1 MRRFLWIVGVIAGL
15 LVVSIGGLA
24 VYITTFDLNRLKPR
38 ITEAIEKATGR
49 TAELNGEI
57 SFTPSLVPTVS
68 IASVTLS
75 NASWSKQPTMLQIGS
90 LEVTFSLMPLLH
102 KEVQIDSVVLD
113 GGIIRVE
120 TNKAG
125 KSNLDFSTGD
135 KQAAKQSLQQAG
147 NESGGFQVSPDIREV
162 SVTDTHIVVDNQVT
176 GRSIDLTIDKLTLG
190 ADADDEPLD
199 IDLAGK
205 LGQGSAALDL
215 SAEGSAGPLAALLDD
230 QPASVDLTVKLGNSK
245 TSLKGTLA
253 KPLSMAGLK
262 LSLAASAD
270 DFSALAPVIGS
281 VPPDLGAYKLS
292 ADLAGDLAKKIDI
305 SNLALTLG
313 DNSLKGSG
321 SLEAQT
327 MPARVNL
334 ALTTDTLTLD
344 PFLDLGDKG
353 ANSGGTDAAKS
364 GTPVGKVFPTSPL
377 DLTALRLVD
386 GNFSLKAGKLIARK
400 LTAEPLDVA
409 ATLSGGKLTIS
420 KLSTSIYGAAIT
432 GNGTVDGHTSPA
444 AVALAGDAKHV
455 DLGRLLKELKVT
467 DKLEGTVDTSF
478 DVKGRGASVH
488 DIMASLN
495 GNGSLL
501 MGKGKLQTSA
511 LDEWVGGATTML
523 SSLLPGSSNGYT
535 VIQCAA
541 AQIPI
546 NKGIAELKPAAIDT
560 TNVLIG
566 VTGTID
572 LGKEQLDLQIDP
584 RPKSTTLT
592 TAVPINVTGP
602 LTKPSFRPDTTATIK
617 RLGGLLGGAAF
628 PPALLLGL
636 GDLGAGSDGQPCM
649 QDSGSSSSSGTDS
662 GSSTSGSS
670 SNPVDAIGGA
680 LKGLFGN

>member
-15 LVVSIGGLA
+15 LVVAIGGVA

-38 ITEAIEKATGR
+38 LTEAIEKATGR

-57 SFTPSLVPTVS
+57 SFSPSLVPTVS

-75 NASWSKQPTMLQIGS
+75 NAAWSKQPTMLQIGS
-90 LEVTFSLMPLLH
+90 LDVTFALMPLLQ
-102 KEVQIDSVVLD
+102 KRVEIDSVVLD

-120 TNKAG
+120 TSKDG

-147 NESGGFQVSPDIREV
+147 NESGAFQVSPDIRKV

-176 GRSIDLTIDKLTLG
+176 GRSIDLTIDKLTLA

-205 LGQGSAALDL
+205 LGQGSSALDL
-215 SAEGSAGPLAALLDD
+215 SAEGSAGPLAALVDD
-230 QPASVDLTVKLGNSK
+230 KPASVDLTIKLGNST
-245 TSLKGTLA
+245 TSLKGTLQ
-253 KPLSMAGLK
+253 KPHSMAGLK
-262 LSLAASAD
+262 LALAASAD

-281 VPPDLGAYKLS
+281 APTDLGAYKLS
-292 ADLAGDLAKKIDI
+292 ADLAGDLAKKLDI

-321 SLEAQT
+321 SLEAQAT
-327 MPARVNL
+327 PPKVNL
-334 ALTTDTLTLD
+334 ALTTDTLTLN
-344 PFLDLGDKG
+344 PFLDLGGKG
-353 ANSGGTDAAKS
+353 GDSSADAAKS
-364 GTPVGKVFPTSPL
+364 GTPAGKVFPTSPL

-400 LTAEPLDVA
+400 LTAEPLDA
-409 ATLSGGKLTIS
+409 AAALSGGKLTIS
-420 KLSTSIYGAAIT
+420 KLSTSVYGAAIT
-432 GNGTVDGHTSPA
+432 GTGTVDGHVSPA
-444 AVALAGDAKHV
+444 TVALAGDAKHV

-488 DIMASLN
+488 DIMASLE

-501 MGKGKLQTSA
+501 MGKGKLQTTA

-523 SSLLPGSSNGYT
+523 SSLLPGSSDGYT
-535 VIQCAA
+535 AIQCAA

-546 NKGIAELKPAAIDT
+546 NGGIAELKPAAVDT
-560 TNVLIG
+560 TNVLIAA
-566 VTGTID
+566 TGTVD

-636 GDLGAGSDGQPCM
+636 GDLGAGSDGQPCL
-649 QDSGSSSSSGTDS
+649 QDSGGSSGSDS
-662 GSSTSGSS
+662 GNGSSGSS

>member
-15 LVVSIGGLA
+15 LVVVIGGVA
-24 VYITTFDLNRLKPR
+24 VYIATFDLNRLKPR

-75 NASWSKQPTMLQIGS
+75 NAPWSKQPTMLQIGS
-90 LEVTFSLMPLLH
+90 LDVTFALMPLLH
-102 KEVQIDSVVLD
+102 KQVQIDSVVLD

-120 TNKAG
+120 TSKDG

-147 NESGGFQVSPDIREV
+147 NESGGFEVSPDIRKV

-205 LGQGSAALDL
+205 LGQGSSALDL
-215 SAEGSAGPLAALLDD
+215 AAEGSAGPLAALLDD
-230 QPASVDLTVKLGNSK
+230 QPASVDLTVKLGNSS
-245 TSLKGTLA
+245 TSLKGTLQ

-262 LSLAASAD
+262 LALSGSGD
-270 DFSALAPVIGS
+270 NFSALAPVIGS
-281 VPPDLGAYKLS
+281 APPDLGAYKLS
-292 ADLAGDLAKKIDI
+292 GNLAGDLAKKIDI

-321 SLEAQT
+321 SVEAQAT
-327 MPARVNL
+327 PPKVNL

-344 PFLDLGDKG
+344 PFLDLGGKG
-353 ANSGGTDAAKS
+353 GDSNGADAAKS
-364 GTPVGKVFPTSPL
+364 GAPAGKVFPTTPL
-377 DLTALRLVD
+377 DLTALRLID
-386 GNFSLKAGKLIARK
+386 GNFSLKAGKLVARK

-409 ATLSGGKLTIS
+409 AALSGGKLDIS
-420 KLSTSIYGAAIT
+420 KLSTTVYGAAIT
-432 GNGTVDGHTSPA
+432 GSGSVDGHASPA
-444 AVALAGDAKHV
+444 SIALNGNAKHV

-467 DKLEGTVDTSF
+467 DKLEGTVDTSL

-488 DIMASLN
+488 DIMASLE

-501 MGKGKLQTSA
+501 MGKGKLQTTA

-523 SSLLPGSSNGYT
+523 SSLLPGSSDGYT

-546 NKGIAELKPAAIDT
+546 NSGVAELKPAAIDT
-560 TNVLIG
+560 SHVLIAA
-566 VTGTID
+566 TGTVD
-572 LGKEQLDLQIDP
+572 LGKEQLDLQVNP

-592 TAVPINVTGP
+592 TAVPIDVTGP
-602 LTKPSFRPDTTATIK
+602 LTHPSFRPDPTATIK

-636 GDLGAGSDGQPCM
+636 GDLGAGSDGQPCL
-649 QDSGSSSSSGTDS
+649 QDSGSSSSSGSDS
-662 GSSTSGSS
+662 GSSSGSS